1 LVQIELV
8 ERSYGCI
15 NGGSVVGFGSDR
27 DTYQAHTLALPCV
40 CPTPVIPP
48 CTQVVLQGDL
58 SPIELR
64 RSEFVAVVTTTVYED
79 EELQVFNS
87 EKYMD
92 DDEALPSH

>member
-1 LVQIELV
+1 M
-8 ERSYGCI
+8 
-15 NGGSVVGFGSDR
+15 
-27 DTYQAHTLALPCV
+27 
-40 CPTPVIPP
+40 
-48 CTQVVLQGDL
+48 LQGDL